1 MPIHG
6 LFERAT
12 AFGGGLLR
20 LRQTGHV
27 IWKEQ
32 SMGAS
37 IHTTAGQCW
46 SAAGWIF
53 RHILDRAA
61 QVLVRQGHGAL
72 AQRFAAVA
80 TPGRDSAELHLA
92 ELSVDDRGLFFQAL
106 QSAYQRYL
114 SEGPAGWNLPDF
126 YPGFM
131 ERFAALLRL
140 AASDTELRGR

>member
-1 MPIHG
+1 M
-6 LFERAT
+6 E
-12 AFGGGLLR
+12 
-20 LRQTGHV
+20 
-27 IWKEQ
+27 
-32 SMGAS
+32 AS

-53 RHILDRAA
+53 RHILERAA
-61 QVLVRQGHGAL
+61 KVLDLQGHGAL
-72 AQRFAAVA
+72 AQRFAAA
-80 TPGRDSAELHLA
+80 ACRSRDSGRLHLA

-140 AASDTELRGR
+140 AALDTELRGR